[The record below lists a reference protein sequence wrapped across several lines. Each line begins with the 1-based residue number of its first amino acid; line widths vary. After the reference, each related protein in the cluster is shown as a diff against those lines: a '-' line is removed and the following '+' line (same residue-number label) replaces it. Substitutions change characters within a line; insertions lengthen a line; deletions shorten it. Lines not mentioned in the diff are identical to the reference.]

1 MSTIVC
7 DASRCP
13 NRSSAGFCKK
23 DIIILNSH
31 ESVMQCRT
39 GLIDIY
45 ERDEKELMEK
55 NGESNRN
62 KEN

>member
-7 DASRCP
+7 DATRCP
-13 NRSSAGFCKK
+13 NRTSNGFCKQ

-45 ERDEKELMEK
+45 EKEFEEREE
-55 NGESNRN
+55 NGN

>member
-7 DASRCP
+7 DALRCP

-45 ERDEKELMEK
+45 EKELKEREE
-55 NGESNRN
+55 NGN
-62 KEN
+62 KED

>member
-45 ERDEKELMEK
+45 EKEFEEREE
-55 NGESNRN
+55 NGNR
-62 KEN
+62 EN